1 MADNNG
7 ADTGLTDVHRSNHV
21 HSETPL
27 QLIDIPGMDISGMEQ
42 ELTQVSRQELALQDP
57 ALPSRM
63 STTPHNHSFQ
73 PLAPPTGV
81 MSTPPI
87 PHENNV
93 TAPQRGP
100 KKPVTT
106 LVSMLPKTTYNETDE
121 AEDTVRSLAYIR
133 IQLQLLQW
141 LGLHASD
148 TLTVRQAYYW
158 TENIAEDKHPQA
170 KDALRLCYY
179 MRSQGFDTYAKF
191 QKSRM
196 SLYIASQPT
205 EVTSPKSDRLYW
217 CQDHLTNEVAHELRT
232 VPVSSGA
239 RGGRRNAFS
248 SDLTQQIQRLQ
259 ATVDAVIAAGTD
271 IARAQSRNTLAA
283 AAGQDEHGED
293 TGDNAGTV
301 SEGNA
306 GRENENGQPTMGSLA
321 ARIAVARADLQT
333 LLFSDSP
340 DTE

>member
-1 MADNNG
+1 M
-7 ADTGLTDVHRSNHV
+7 
-21 HSETPL
+21 
-27 QLIDIPGMDISGMEQ
+27 
-42 ELTQVSRQELALQDP
+42 
-57 ALPSRM
+57 
-63 STTPHNHSFQ
+63 
-73 PLAPPTGV
+73 
-81 MSTPPI
+81 
-87 PHENNV
+87 
-93 TAPQRGP
+93 APQRGS

-121 AEDTVRSLAYIR
+121 AEGTVRSLAYTR

-179 MRSQGFDTYAKF
+179 MRSQDFDTYAKF
-191 QKSRM
+191 QKSKM

-217 CQDHLTNEVAHELRT
+217 CQDHLTNEVVHELGT

-248 SDLTQQIQRLQ
+248 LDSTQHAIQRLQ

-321 ARIAVARADLQT
+321 ARIAVARADLET
-333 LLFSDSP
+333 LLFSDPP
-340 DTE
+340 DTDAIAAAMARVAELNSQEN

>member
-1 MADNNG
+1 
-7 ADTGLTDVHRSNHV
+7 
-21 HSETPL
+21 
-27 QLIDIPGMDISGMEQ
+27 
-42 ELTQVSRQELALQDP
+42 
-57 ALPSRM
+57 
-63 STTPHNHSFQ
+63 
-73 PLAPPTGV
+73 
-81 MSTPPI
+81 
-87 PHENNV
+87 
-93 TAPQRGP
+93 
-100 KKPVTT
+100 
-106 LVSMLPKTTYNETDE
+106 
-121 AEDTVRSLAYIR
+121 
-133 IQLQLLQW
+133 
-141 LGLHASD
+141 
-148 TLTVRQAYYW
+148 
-158 TENIAEDKHPQA
+158 
-170 KDALRLCYY
+170 

>member
-42 ELTQVSRQELALQDP
+42 ELIQVSRQELALQDP

-87 PHENNV
+87 PLENNV

-106 LVSMLPKTTYNETDE
+106 LVSMLPKTAYNETDE
-121 AEDTVRSLAYIR
+121 AEGIVRSLAYIR

-232 VPVSSGA
+232 VPVSSGV

-333 LLFSDSP
+333 LFFSDSP